1 MSLGILGKLTSLT
14 SSPAPVAGE
23 KPRERHPASPNPRG
37 YAQDTLQRRAG
48 GGSPVGRAVAGSP
61 AVPQP
66 ASGSA
71 GNLAALYDP
80 KRAALYTQQ
89 GQSGLAR
96 PLATPASVSAAQA
109 GERFLTF
116 AEQLQ
121 RDPSK
126 IWNTSLT
133 PRLAGAIQSYKMGS
147 TGGSV
152 RTLNLINKPLA
163 EVRQDL
169 IRRGFQ
175 LEQSVIRDVQT
186 GAPVLNP
193 TTGKELPME
202 VWIHP
207 DGGMV
212 RIKPEGDPTSRFRP
226 QPHLSVS
233 VLYPPGASGHNFNN
247 EAFKVDASGNPL
259 PKWAADASNPF
270 GAETPAGKKWLDDL
284 ASRTH
289 INFA

>member
-14 SSPAPVAGE
+14 SSQAPVAVE
-23 KPRERHPASPNPRG
+23 KPQERQSASAKSRG
-37 YAQDTLQRRAG
+37 YAPDTLQRRAV
-48 GGSPVGRAVAGSP
+48 GGSPLGRAVAGSS
-61 AVPQP
+61 AVAQP

-71 GNLAALYDP
+71 GSLAALYDP

-96 PLATPASVSAAQA
+96 PLATSASVSAAQA

-133 PRLAGAIQSYKMGS
+133 PRTEAAIQSYRMGAL
-147 TGGSV
+147 GRSV
-152 RTLNLINKPLA
+152 QSLNLMNKAVA

-169 IRRGFQ
+169 LRRGFK
-175 LEQSVIRDVQT
+175 LEQSVIRDVRT
-186 GAPVLNP
+186 GKPVLNP

-202 VWIHP
+202 IWIHP